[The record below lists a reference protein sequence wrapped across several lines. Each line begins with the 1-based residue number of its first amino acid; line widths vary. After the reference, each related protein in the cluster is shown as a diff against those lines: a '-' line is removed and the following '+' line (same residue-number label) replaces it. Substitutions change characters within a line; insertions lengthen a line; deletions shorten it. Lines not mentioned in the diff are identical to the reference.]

1 MHFLNYKNLYF
12 LCQSTPLFQVE
23 HGFLNV
29 HLSPTTMHIFNMF
42 FQVTR
47 LCEFLWTV
55 WTGMWFLPCMGVFV
69 PFKVIVV

>member
-1 MHFLNYKNLYF
+1 MHFLNYKNVYF
-12 LCQSTPLFQVE
+12 LFQSLPLFQGE
-23 HGFLNV
+23 HGFLHV
-29 HLSPTTMHIFNMF
+29 HLSLTTMYVFNMF

-47 LCEFLWTV
+47 LREFLWTV